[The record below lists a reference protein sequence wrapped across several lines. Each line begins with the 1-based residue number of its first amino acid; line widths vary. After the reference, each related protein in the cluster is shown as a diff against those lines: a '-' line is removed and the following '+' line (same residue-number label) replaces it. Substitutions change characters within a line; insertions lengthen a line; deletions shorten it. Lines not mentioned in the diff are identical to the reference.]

1 MLTMAL
7 SEFARHLGCSPA
19 SVTRLKKAGRL
30 VLTADGKV
38 DVDGSLWRLAETQG
52 GQASQADLAPPP
64 VSAWKHPEHNFQL
77 QRARRVTYEA
87 LTAER
92 EARLMLA
99 KLVDAAAVRAAANEA
114 SALILAMAR
123 AFPASVAGKIAA
135 ASDEVQTREILEDG
149 VPDLLQTLA
158 DRLAALAEQ
167 PGTS

>member
-1 MLTMAL
+1 MLTMTL
-7 SEFARHLGCSPA
+7 SQFARHLGCSPA
-19 SVTRLKKAGRL
+19 NVSRLRKAGRL
-30 VLTADGKV
+30 VMTDNGRV

-52 GQASQADLAPPP
+52 GQASQADLPPPP
-64 VSAWKHPEHNFQL
+64 VSAWKHPEHNFLL

-87 LTAER
+87 LMAER

-99 KLVDAAAVRAAANEA
+99 KLVDADEVRAAANEA
-114 SALILAMAR
+114 IALMQSAAR

-135 ASDEVQTREILEDG
+135 ASDEIQIREILEDG
-149 VPDLLQTLA
+149 IYDLLQALA